1 VVVVTVHLLEAG
13 VIQPRRATLEVIRRI
28 FEAAGVE
35 LIDEKWR
42 RPRSA
47 IAKEATKKGVEC
59 GEGRIVFAKRMSSAH
74 RLFCWPRSAR
84 RNNALQ
90 WPRDR
95 GRRTAGCRDDVS
107 GRKGRGLTSDRK
119 IKANRMNAR
128 ASTGPKTTHGRA
140 HAARNA
146 LRHALNLSINSFPV
160 LCEEMDAVARKIV
173 GTDAD
178 AETLERARRIAEAE
192 IDLRRVRLVRH
203 QLLSEALSDPN
214 YEKEA
219 IRRLIEFALSVK
231 SKRHSTSN
239 K

>member
-1 VVVVTVHLLEAG
+1 
-13 VIQPRRATLEVIRRI
+13 
-28 FEAAGVE
+28 
-35 LIDEKWR
+35 
-42 RPRSA
+42 
-47 IAKEATKKGVEC
+47 
-59 GEGRIVFAKRMSSAH
+59 
-74 RLFCWPRSAR
+74 
-84 RNNALQ
+84 
-90 WPRDR
+90 
-95 GRRTAGCRDDVS
+95 
-107 GRKGRGLTSDRK
+107 LTSDRK

-219 IRRLIEFALSVK
+219 IRRLVEFALSVK